1 MNTCDDKK
9 MKFIKTS
16 ILNGHIKMKSA
27 FIFPFDH
34 SFFLCK
40 GNVMLSRK
48 SQLKKN
54 SNSIMCYR

>member
-34 SFFLCK
+34 SFFF
-40 GNVMLSRK
+40 NARVMLCLVENPS
-48 SQLKKN
+48 
-54 SNSIMCYR
+54 